1 MSQKITEA
9 LEDVN
14 LIKKVLYKT
23 QNDFSKVSNFFI
35 GIGGVQI
42 LDCFLY
48 VLMLEVLKSMD
59 FISLAV
65 WRLFWGISFVSTMGY
80 FIVYLIY
87 HYKLK
92 QFKNEL
98 SMSLI
103 NIWGMLLVGGDLF
116 RMFINIAGY
125 ESAGYNLS
133 IQPLFSFTFV
143 IIGCFV
149 MGFVMQDKWI
159 QKVSLAMTV
168 LFLILAG
175 TDLAVPVADFHGNA
189 VKINAITVFTKVIL
203 SAGMIL
209 MGFYLRKRRGEK

>member
-1 MSQKITEA
+1 
-9 LEDVN
+9 
-14 LIKKVLYKT
+14 
-23 QNDFSKVSNFFI
+23 
-35 GIGGVQI
+35 
-42 LDCFLY
+42 
-48 VLMLEVLKSMD
+48 KSMD

-87 HYKLK
+87 HYKMK

-103 NIWGMLLVGGDLF
+103 NIWGMLLVGGELF
-116 RMFINIAGY
+116 RMFINIASY
-125 ESAGYNLS
+125 ESAGYNQS

-149 MGFVMQDKWI
+149 MGFVMQDKLI

-203 SAGMIL
+203 SVGMIL

>member
-14 LIKKVLYKT
+14 LIKKVLYRT

-35 GIGGVQI
+35 GIGAVQI
-42 LDCFLY
+42 LTCFLY
-48 VLMLEVLKSMD
+48 VLMLEVMKSMES
-59 FISLAV
+59 ISLAV

-103 NIWGMLLVGGDLF
+103 NIWGMLLVGGELF
-116 RMFINIAGY
+116 RMFINIASY
-125 ESAGYNLS
+125 ERAGNNQF

-149 MGFVMQDKWI
+149 MGFVMQDKLI
-159 QKVSLAMTV
+159 QKVSLAMTI

-203 SAGMIL
+203 SVGMIL